1 MPVFVLMTLLLASW
15 LFSQAEEPIEDE
27 VIDEVIAEENAES
40 QTVQEETVENQPMP
54 DDLTRSQ
61 TIPES
66 IRIPERSESPR
77 YPMDM
82 VIGELGRG
90 SAPTGAYLYAQ
101 EQMTNLTTGSDLD
114 VFSPEVAEEIG
125 NLRPRRFH
133 LGGGRI
139 EPDGYVS
146 FLVRFLGL
154 NESVTGEMFIRE
166 TDDEWILDSII
177 LEERRTIG
185 EIRDSFRYDFSPYE
199 RFF

>member
-1 MPVFVLMTLLLASW
+1 MNRKVLPVFLLMTLLLASW

-27 VIDEVIAEENAES
+27 TAQD
-40 QTVQEETVENQPMP
+40 ETVENVTVMNE
-54 DDLTRSQ
+54 LTRSQ
-61 TIPES
+61 TIPET
-66 IRIPERSESPR
+66 IRIPERGESPR
-77 YPMDM
+77 YPIDM

-90 SAPTGAYLYAQ
+90 SAPMDAYLYAQ
-101 EQMTNLTTGSDLD
+101 EQMTNLTTGNELD
-114 VFSPEVAEEIG
+114 VFSPEVSEEIG
-125 NLRPRRFH
+125 NLRPGRFH

-154 NESVTGEMFIRE
+154 NESVTGEMFIRQA
-166 TDDEWILDSII
+166 DDEWILDSII